1 MRCPK
6 PDWSLLWPA
15 LRHAWTDTLHVSYD
29 LFKVLVPLIILIKI
43 FTVYGFIHYV
53 AMPLE
58 PLMRLTG
65 LPPELGLAWAT
76 GLVINGYSGVLIFIS
91 LVPGLEPLTVA
102 QTTTFAILL
111 LMAHSLPMEGRIAQQ
126 CGISG
131 MANSVIRL
139 VMAIITAFLFSYF
152 ADVFNL
158 FTEPSTMA
166 FQPRVSPVGLSGW
179 ALNEAR
185 NLASIFCIIYV
196 VMLGQRFLKYFRI
209 SDLLGYLLSPV
220 LRLLGMG
227 PAAATTVIV
236 GFCMGLLYGSG
247 IIIKEARSGALT
259 QGEVFSAVTLM
270 ALSHA
275 LIEDTFLMM
284 LIGASLWGILAM
296 RLGMSLLAGILL
308 NLFYVRLRQNRKVV
322 TP

>member
-1 MRCPK
+1 MKCPR
-6 PDWSLLWPA
+6 PDFRLLWPA
-15 LRHAWTDTLHVSYD
+15 LKNAWIDTLHVSYD
-29 LFKVLVPLIILIKI
+29 LFKVLVPLIIVIKL
-43 FTVYGFIHYV
+43 FTVYGLIQYV

-58 PLMRLTG
+58 PLMVLAG

-91 LVPGLEPLTVA
+91 LVPTLEPLTVA

-131 MANSVIRL
+131 LTNSVIRL
-139 VMAIITAFLFSYF
+139 VMAVITALLFKHIATTF
-152 ADVFNL
+152 HL
-158 FTEPSTMA
+158 FTEPAVMA
-166 FQPRVSPVGLSGW
+166 IQPKANPVGLTGW
-179 ALNEAR
+179 ALNELR
-185 NLASIFCIIYV
+185 NLGSIFCIIYI
-196 VMLGQRFLKYFRI
+196 VMLGQRALKYFRI
-209 SDLLGYLLSPV
+209 SDVLGYLLSPV

-259 QGEVFSAVTLM
+259 QGEVFAAVTLM

-275 LIEDTFLMM
+275 LIEDTFLLM
-284 LIGASLWGILAM
+284 LLGASLWGILIM
-296 RLGMSLLAGILL
+296 RLAMSLLAGMLL
-308 NLFYVRLRQNRKVV
+308 NLFYVRMRQPAKV
-322 TP
+322 